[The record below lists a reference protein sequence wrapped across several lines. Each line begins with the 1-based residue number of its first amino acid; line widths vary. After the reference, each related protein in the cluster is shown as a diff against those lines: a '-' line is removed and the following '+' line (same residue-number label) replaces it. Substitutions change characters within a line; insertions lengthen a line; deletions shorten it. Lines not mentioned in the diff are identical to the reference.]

1 MGSRES
7 RPPEELLEEIDELRA
22 SRTRVVLSADT
33 ARRRIERELHDSTL
47 QHLVAL
53 AVNLQYLGQLLET
66 NVSAASALLK
76 ELRRDV
82 HDAVD
87 SLRELAHRVYPPL
100 LLDRGLS
107 DALRAAVL
115 ALEVPARL
123 ETDGLERHAPELEAT
138 VYFSCLDALNA
149 VADAGATRVAIRV
162 LHVDDAL
169 VVEVEAA
176 GADSDRLQAGRTLIS
191 TRDRVGAFGG
201 RLTVSP
207 AMGGKVRVSATIPE
221 PP

>member
-115 ALEVPARL
+115 ASRFRRGWRP
-123 ETDGLERHAPELEAT
+123 TGSNAT
-138 VYFSCLDALNA
+138 LPSSRRPCTSRA
-149 VADAGATRVAIRV
+149 
-162 LHVDDAL
+162 
-169 VVEVEAA
+169 
-176 GADSDRLQAGRTLIS
+176 SM
-191 TRDRVGAFGG
+191 
-201 RLTVSP
+201 P
-207 AMGGKVRVSATIPE
+207 
-221 PP
+221 

>member
-1 MGSRES
+1 MGCAKVG
-7 RPPEELLEEIDELRA
+7 PPEELLEEIDEL
-22 SRTRVVLSADT
+22 VVAAPGSSSSADQLDGESSASSHEQHAAAPGRACGEPAVPGPA
-33 ARRRIERELHDSTL
+33 AR
-47 QHLVAL
+47 
-53 AVNLQYLGQLLET
+53 T

-87 SLRELAHRVYPPL
+87 SLRELAHRVYRAL
-100 LLDRGLS
+100 LWIEVCRTRS
-107 DALRAAVL
+107 RAAVL

-162 LHVDDAL
+162 L
-169 VVEVEAA
+169 
-176 GADSDRLQAGRTLIS
+176 TLTTRSSSRWKRPGPTAIACKRGEPFIS
-191 TRDRVGAFGG
+191 TRDGSAPSVGG
-201 RLTVSP
+201 
-207 AMGGKVRVSATIPE
+207 
-221 PP
+221 